1 MSESKGCSEGA
12 GDVKLGAN
20 MAGRSDSRRGFGQ
33 VLKYRLLFV
42 AQNLLQMDDLL
53 GLEEQDVMLLFPD
66 VIGGRNRLL
75 RSLEKLRGNTS
86 KSQPT
91 GGAGGAERGG
101 QPSACCTLS

>member
-1 MSESKGCSEGA
+1 MSESKGCSEG

-20 MAGRSDSRRGFGQ
+20 MAGRRGFGQ

-53 GLEEQDVMLLFPD
+53 GLEEQDVILLFPD

-91 GGAGGAERGG
+91 GGAGGAGRGG
-101 QPSACCTLS
+101 QPSSSCTLS